1 MGRGSRA
8 PSHGGPGRL
17 DGWTLR
23 DGEGRTHTFD
33 HYRPD
38 GRAAVRVHTGV
49 GRDTRAALFQDRHPY
64 VWDKRSDT
72 ATLCNDRGR
81 FIGDYSWGRHRDN
94 RR

>member
-17 DGWTLR
+17 DAAGR
-23 DGEGRTHTFD
+23 EGRTYTFD

-38 GRAAVRVHTGV
+38 GRAAVRIHTGV
-49 GRDTRAALFQDRHPY
+49 GRDTRTALFQDRHPY

-72 ATLCNDRGR
+72 ATLRNDRGR
-81 FIGDYSWGRHRDN
+81 FIGDYSWGRHRGN